1 MEKLLSSITS
11 APSEAWLGLLGVI
24 FGSLLTTFGVWLTN
38 KSNRNQLKIRL
49 EHEERLQR
57 QKISKDRLE
66 ELYLLVCH
74 WCSGMFSHYLSLRL
88 VMNGDC
94 DYNQY
99 LDSTIAQKQP
109 ENIDFNR
116 LEMIVGIYGGQVQVS
131 YKAALDV
138 RERINDMK
146 AIHKAAYLRGEAGNV
161 FLKPFQE
168 LQREFIKATDVLK
181 GEIIKV
187 AKEL

>member
-1 MEKLLSSITS
+1 MT
-11 APSEAWLGLLGVI
+11 
-24 FGSLLTTFGVWLTN
+24 
-38 KSNRNQLKIRL
+38 
-49 EHEERLQR
+49 
-57 QKISKDRLE
+57 
-66 ELYLLVCH
+66 
-74 WCSGMFSHYLSLRL
+74 
-88 VMNGDC
+88 GDC

-116 LEMIVGIYGGQVQVS
+116 LEMIVGVYGGQVQIS

-146 AIHKAAYLRGEAGNV
+146 AIHKAAYLRGEAGYV
-161 FLKPFQE
+161 FLKPLQE
-168 LQREFIKATDVLK
+168 LQLEFIKATDVLK